1 MKKKDDI
8 KKALEETTD
17 YIQTLDLLSCSD
29 DRQEVA
35 LVSGFQQALLW
46 VLSNRNIDMYHPY
59 KIKKEKDGT
68 NN

>member
-17 YIQTLDLLSCSD
+17 YIQTLELSCSD

-35 LVSGFQQALLW
+35 LVSGFQQALIW
-46 VLSNRNIDMYHPY
+46 VLSHKNINTYHPY
-59 KIKKEKDGT
+59 KIEKEKDER